1 MNSSSTPEKTLLH
14 SHSVLS
20 ANVNKQVALKNKMI
34 TPNQKWGED
43 TCYWENCSLN
53 EKIKCDSRQ
62 WITDM
67 WRFTIGVIADW
78 IEEFR
83 LFCMSFWSELYL
95 LRNDLTTENVLGFFL
110 SKVSQ
115 FWLAVKRQA
124 FAVQLL
130 LSFLVNYKKSSN
142 NLITR
147 HSISRRGTQGQ

>member
-34 TPNQKWGED
+34 TPNQKWRED
-43 TCYWENCSLN
+43 TCYWENFSLN
-53 EKIKCDSRQ
+53 EKIKCDSHSRQ
-62 WITDM
+62 WITNM

-95 LRNDLTTENVLGFFL
+95 LWNDLTTENVLGFFL

-115 FWLAVKRQA
+115 IWLAVKRQS

-130 LSFLVNYKKSSN
+130 LSFLVNNKNCSN
-142 NLITR
+142 N
-147 HSISRRGTQGQ
+147 SIPWRGTQGR